1 VVIGVPAPPGGAVFQ
16 LSSDNPAFV
25 AAGDTRQGF
34 LPIVTIPA
42 GQTVS
47 NRFTLFGIAV
57 GQTRLRI
64 TPLTPGFITSTFP
77 LGAWDVN
84 KSGSGIDQK
93 FLDANNPTRSCR
105 DAGAAMFTTNP
116 QLQATCGLPVKAGAV
131 KGGQTPSSTAISW
144 QPGLQRHALSA
155 GAAAA
160 CRRSGVRAPCADTP
174 LRRETPRQFALVRA
188 A

>member
-1 VVIGVPAPPGGAVFQ
+1 KMTFPQRSALILFSLFTSLTIFAQDQPRPFIPETAVSTNSITPNAVAGCPNQGGILDSISVPVGQPLNLAVVIGVPAPPGGAVFQ

-105 DAGAAMFTTNP
+105 DAGAAMFT
-116 QLQATCGLPVKAGAV
+116 
-131 KGGQTPSSTAISW
+131 
-144 QPGLQRHALSA
+144 
-155 GAAAA
+155 
-160 CRRSGVRAPCADTP
+160 
-174 LRRETPRQFALVRA
+174 
-188 A
+188 